1 MMAEQIEF
9 LLAGTVITAIGL
21 IWLWPRFKRKRGC
34 TAQTVGTP
42 IGSHTEKHRKSKS
55 TEHMTF
61 TYFVDG
67 VTYQQETEIGNLLAM
82 LMIFRRNHNEITVF
96 YDPANPQRCYTS
108 KDAVNGTAWGFLIVG
123 IMLLVAAF
131 L

>member
-1 MMAEQIEF
+1 
-9 LLAGTVITAIGL
+9 
-21 IWLWPRFKRKRGC
+21 
-34 TAQTVGTP
+34 
-42 IGSHTEKHRKSKS
+42 
-55 TEHMTF
+55 MTF